1 MPRQPTN
8 IAYEQSR
15 LAAERTL
22 LAWVRTCLAMIGF
35 GFTIF
40 KFFLYLRASKSLS
53 PGFPVGRTRNF
64 GLTLVI
70 LGVVLLA
77 LATVEHIF
85 FSRRM
90 AIEAGRGFPK
100 STALAGAI
108 IITLLG
114 LLALLGLLLRIGP
127 F

>member
-1 MPRQPTN
+1 MTLQPTD

-40 KFFLYLRASKSLS
+40 KFFLYLRAFKSLS
-53 PGFPVGRTRNF
+53 PGFPVSRTRNF

-77 LATVEHIF
+77 LATVEHIL

-90 AIEAGRGFPK
+90 AIEAGRKFPK
-100 STALAGAI
+100 STALAGAG

-114 LLALLGLLLRIGP
+114 FLALLGLLLRIGP